1 MLQLRFLRAC
11 REESSLF
18 RKLSLSRTL
27 KFGVYKN
34 KRICK
39 VPEREIGHEESSS
52 EASCE
57 KEQSEPYRR
66 RISATEI
73 FADPFTLKEYL
84 KAVFIKKTYL
94 VGRKLTSLASWGS
107 VVAAFNPVKE
117 ESFVTEPVS
126 SEAINGECMYSESR
140 FEYGD

>member
-1 MLQLRFLRAC
+1 M
-11 REESSLF
+11 
-18 RKLSLSRTL
+18 SRTL
-27 KFGVYKN
+27 KFGGYKN
-34 KRICK
+34 KRIRE
-39 VPEREIGHEESSS
+39 VPESEIGHVESSS
-52 EASCE
+52 EAICE

-84 KAVFIKKTYL
+84 KAVVNRKTYL

-126 SEAINGECMYSESR
+126 SEAINRESKFVESR
-140 FEYGD
+140 FEYGN